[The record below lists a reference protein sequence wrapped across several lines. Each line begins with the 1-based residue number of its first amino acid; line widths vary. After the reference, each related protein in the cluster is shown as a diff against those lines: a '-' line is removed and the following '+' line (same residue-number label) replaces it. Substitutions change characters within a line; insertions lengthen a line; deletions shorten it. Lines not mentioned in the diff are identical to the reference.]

1 MICIALTKN
10 ISLANADKIT
20 AIAVQQ
26 ARLEKNPY
34 INLVFLA
41 NSAYDVFKYK
51 EVFTKY
57 IDVGI
62 RVYTEN
68 NLERFK
74 RILLEN
80 CRELYAS
87 IGDEEML
94 KILENLG
101 IGLKIHKI

>member
-1 MICIALTKN
+1 MICITLTKN
-10 ISLANADKIT
+10 VPLVNADKIT

-34 INLVFLA
+34 INLVFLT
-41 NSAYDVFKYK
+41 NSAYDVFRYR

-57 IDVGI
+57 IDIGV

-68 NLERFK
+68 SLERFK
-74 RILLEN
+74 KILLEN
-80 CRELYAS
+80 CKELYVS
-87 IGDEEML
+87 ISDEEAL

-101 IGLKIHKI
+101 IGLKVHII